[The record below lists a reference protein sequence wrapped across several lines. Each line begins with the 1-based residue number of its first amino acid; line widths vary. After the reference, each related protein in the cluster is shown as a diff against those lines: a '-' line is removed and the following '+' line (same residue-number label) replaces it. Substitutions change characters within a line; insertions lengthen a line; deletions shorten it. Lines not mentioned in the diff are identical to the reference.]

1 MHCIC
6 STCGKFLLHL
16 KIYIFRYRILNF
28 HICASQAAF
37 ETSTI
42 QKKPTF
48 SKMQFS
54 LHTYMYLCMC
64 VQKLMMND
72 ANFLTEYRT
81 ITFAKRQFIHN
92 AIIVR

>member
-1 MHCIC
+1 MHMQ
-6 STCGKFLLHL
+6 HL
-16 KIYIFRYRILNF
+16 WNIFSSSQNIYRILNF

-48 SKMQFS
+48 SNEMQFS
-54 LHTYMYLCMC
+54 FHTYMYLC